1 MRPRILIIDEDPQNS
16 GVLKEMLECEEAD
29 IAVEHDAT
37 RGLTQLATEPID
49 ILFTTAHAQ
58 GHNQLELL
66 RRSRQLRPHL
76 SVIAVAAVGSIDATV
91 DALRQ
96 EAVDCLTTPFQPA
109 QVSAAMAKA
118 MAKLT
123 QAQPL
128 ATHTKPS
135 CDGVTLTDPTAMV
148 AASPSMIHLA
158 DLCSHVALSTLP
170 ILVIGET
177 GVGKQKVVRLIHA
190 LSTRRA
196 EPFVKINC
204 DAMQESQLVE
214 MFFGKE
220 EVSDRENKS
229 TRIGLIEQAAGGTLF
244 LRNIT
249 GLPRWMQKEFLQAA
263 QTGVFHRLSGSEQ
276 VSFRARIA
284 ASTIYAPA
292 DCIKQGVLL
301 HDLYCY
307 FGATPLNVPA
317 LRRRREDIRP
327 LVATLTC
334 EIGAELMSGGHLP
347 TRRFSEDALAL
358 LEAYDWPGN
367 IHELSNFIRR
377 VFVFVSETE
386 IMAAHV
392 NEYLTSPTMLRGMNT
407 ITVPFVGDLKVIE
420 RAIVAEVINRAHGNK
435 SAAARS
441 LGLHRRTLYRIIEK

>member
-1 MRPRILIIDEDPQNS
+1 
-16 GVLKEMLECEEAD
+16 
-29 IAVEHDAT
+29 
-37 RGLTQLATEPID
+37 
-49 ILFTTAHAQ
+49 
-58 GHNQLELL
+58 
-66 RRSRQLRPHL
+66 
-76 SVIAVAAVGSIDATV
+76 
-91 DALRQ
+91 
-96 EAVDCLTTPFQPA
+96 
-109 QVSAAMAKA
+109 
-118 MAKLT
+118 
-123 QAQPL
+123 
-128 ATHTKPS
+128 
-135 CDGVTLTDPTAMV
+135 
-148 AASPSMIHLA
+148 MIHLA
-158 DLCSHVALSTLP
+158 ELCSRVASSTLP

-177 GVGKQKVVRLIHA
+177 GVGKQKIVRLIHA
-190 LSTRRA
+190 LSTRRD
-196 EPFVKINC
+196 EPFVQVNC
-204 DAMQESQLVE
+204 EAMQESQLVE

-220 EVSDRENKS
+220 EEVDRENKS

-263 QTGVFHRLSGSEQ
+263 RAGVFHRSGGSEQ
-276 VSFRARIA
+276 VPFRARTS

-317 LRRRREDIRP
+317 LRRRRDDIRP

-334 EIGAELMSGGHLP
+334 EIGAELMSGGHLS
-347 TRRFSEDALAL
+347 TRRFSEEALAL
-358 LEAYDWPGN
+358 LEVYDWPGN

-377 VFVFVSETE
+377 VFVFVSETD
-386 IMAAHV
+386 IMATHV
-392 NEYLTSPTMLRGMNT
+392 KEYLTSPTLLRGMNT

-441 LGLHRRTLYRIIEK
+441 LGLHRRTLYRIIENNSNERSKPCSG